1 LLLKLLNT
9 SVVTEIST
17 SAIGNKEV
25 VKNFKL

>member
-1 LLLKLLNT
+1 LKLLNT